1 VIERWFRR
9 GEVVDLGVCVDCG
22 FEGHSFMV
30 VQGWK
35 GWNPRRVSVVVVAVR
50 VVAGK

>member
-1 VIERWFRR
+1 MKDGSEFG
-9 GEVVDLGVCVDCG
+9 GELVSC